1 MRYWISSTGLSP
13 SVVLLSRRFDY
24 PLPSRVGVLQPRN
37 CRNSTRFGLVPFR
50 SPLLRE
56 SLLFSF
62 PPGTEMFHF
71 PGFASLSGYPASG
84 VGCPIRTS
92 ADSRLLTSPRS
103 FSQLS
108 HVLLRL
114 LVPRHPPCALSN
126 LTKKLSIDEYHI
138 NRKVYT
144 FTKNFSVNAFALF
157 FQLCQITCI
166 LLCGCLHVYYFVC
179 GA

>member
-1 MRYWISSTGLSP
+1 MFTIGHKRVFSLTRWFSRIHTGPHVSRATQDPPVQFWISSTGLSP

-126 LTKKLSIDEYHI
+126 LTKKP
-138 NRKVYT
+138 
-144 FTKNFSVNAFALF
+144 
-157 FQLCQITCI
+157 
-166 LLCGCLHVYYFVC
+166 
-179 GA
+179 